1 MATLAASVGGNALAA
16 VRPVKALM
24 LTATAFLLF
33 YFGCAAL
40 ALLKHPIY
48 GLYLYLAVVYIHPPS
63 RWWGQMLP
71 DLRWSLLAAVIALI
85 AMFWKRAE
93 LPASPRPWYTTVPG
107 VALLVLVAWLWIQY
121 PWALDSQLHHEA
133 AVLYTKYIVSF
144 YLVYR
149 LVNRPADSANVLL
162 VHVLGCAFL
171 GILCLLNDDARAA
184 ARLDGVGGP
193 NLDDANSLGMFLAT
207 GALAGAVLFLWQTG
221 WRRLFVVVAM
231 PFILNGLIL
240 TGSRGA
246 FLGLLV
252 GGFVLLFLR
261 PPHRRWMFWGAAAL
275 GVVLAVRLMDDAFIE
290 RMFSIK
296 NAAVRSEEMDSSAE
310 SRWVLIEA
318 QLAMAVRYPHGTGH
332 RGTAVLSPQ
341 YLESR
346 WLSRNRSESDDEAAR
361 ASHNTFMTLLVEQ
374 GIPGALLYL
383 WISAWGAFVV
393 LRLKSSIRSK
403 LPLDLIAPAT
413 ACATGIAVVWV
424 AGQFADY
431 LKAEVQIWLF
441 AMLAVTLEQLRLAG
455 SSSRTPSGRPLPGN
469 ARIESRTGA
478 RTSPNARPALCQE
491 RAMDSAAYGAT
502 QSPPLPP
509 PRADR

>member
-1 MATLAASVGGNALAA
+1 
-16 VRPVKALM
+16 M

-48 GLYLYLAVVYIHPPS
+48 GLYLYLAVVYLHPPS
-63 RWWGQMLP
+63 RWWGQLLP
-71 DLRWSLLAAVIALI
+71 DLRWSLLAAAVTLI
-85 AMFWKRAE
+85 AIFVKRAE
-93 LPASPRPWYTTVPG
+93 LPASPRPWYATVPG
-107 VALLVLVAWLWIQY
+107 VAVIMLVVWLWIQY
-121 PWALDSQLHHEA
+121 PWALDLQLHHEA

-149 LVNRPADSANVLL
+149 LVNRPADAANVLL
-162 VHVLGCAFL
+162 VHVVGCAFL
-171 GILCLLNDDARAA
+171 GVLCLLNDDARFD

-207 GALAGAVLFLWQTG
+207 GALAGGVLFLWQTG
-221 WRRLFVVVAM
+221 WRRLVVVLAM
-231 PFILNGLIL
+231 PFVLNGLIL

-246 FLGLLV
+246 FLGLLM

-261 PPHRRWMFWGAAAL
+261 PPQRRWMFWGAAAL
-275 GVVLAVRLMDDAFIE
+275 GVVLAVKLMDEAFIE

-296 NAAVRSEEMDSSAE
+296 EAAVRSEEMDSSAE

-318 QLAMAVRYPHGTGH
+318 QLRMAVGYPHGTGH

-341 YLESR
+341 YLDDR
-346 WLSRNRSESDDEAAR
+346 WLSREHGQSEDEAAR

-383 WISAWGAFVV
+383 WISAWGALVV
-393 LRLKSSIRSK
+393 LRLKMAIRRK

-413 ACATGIAVVWV
+413 ACAAGIAVVWT

-455 SSSRTPSGRPLPGN
+455 SPARKPSAASPSGQADLEPQHGAQASQRAFSTAAQNAHPAAGTAVRVRQLP
-469 ARIESRTGA
+469 AA
-478 RTSPNARPALCQE
+478 RT
-491 RAMDSAAYGAT
+491 
-502 QSPPLPP
+502 
-509 PRADR
+509 DR

>member
-1 MATLAASVGGNALAA
+1 
-16 VRPVKALM
+16 M
-24 LTATAFLLF
+24 LTAAAFLIF

-48 GLYLYLAVVYIHPPS
+48 GLYLYLAVVYLHPPS

-71 DLRWSLLAAVIALI
+71 DLRWSLLAAAVTLI
-85 AMFWKRAE
+85 AIFVKRGK
-93 LPASPRPWYTTVPG
+93 LPPRLRPWYATVPG
-107 VALLVLVAWLWIQY
+107 LAVITLVVWLWIQY
-121 PWALDSQLHHEA
+121 PWALDQQLHHEA

-149 LVNRPADSANVLL
+149 LVNRPADAANVLL

-171 GILCLLNDDARAA
+171 GVLCLLNEDARSG

-207 GALAGAVLFLWQTG
+207 GVVVGGVLFLWQTG
-221 WRRLFVVVAM
+221 WRRLVVVLAM
-231 PFILNGLIL
+231 PFVLNGLVL

-246 FLGLLV
+246 FIGLLV
-252 GGFVLLFLR
+252 AGFVLLFLR
-261 PPHRRWMFWGAAAL
+261 PPQRRWMFWGAAAL
-275 GVVLAVRLMDDAFIE
+275 GVVLAVKLMDEAFIE
-290 RMFSIK
+290 RMFSIRD
-296 NAAVRSEEMDSSAE
+296 AAVRSEEMDSSAE

-318 QLAMAVRYPHGTGH
+318 QTRMAVRYPHGTGH

-341 YLESR
+341 YLDSR
-346 WLSRNRSESDDEAAR
+346 WLTRGPGESADDAAR

-383 WISAWGAFVV
+383 WMSTWGALVV
-393 LRLKSSIRSK
+393 LRLKLAIRRK

-413 ACATGIAVVWV
+413 ACAAGIAVVWT

-441 AMLAVTLEQLRLAG
+441 AMLAVTLEQLRLAASPSREMPGAG
-455 SSSRTPSGRPLPGN
+455 SVPAHAGPEATQGVQAAGGSL
-469 ARIESRTGA
+469 
-478 RTSPNARPALCQE
+478 RPAV
-491 RAMDSAAYGAT
+491 RTRIDNSASAVRSARQPST
-502 QSPPLPP
+502 
-509 PRADR
+509 RTDR